1 MSVNPNDTTI
11 NNTERL
17 NRRLTELQQLPDK
30 VRKGGGASGAEGKE
44 GKSTGLRYKFNTG
57 TTEVDPGSGKLAL
70 NNAAPGSATLFR
82 ISETDADGNGLGTFL
97 AGWDDSTNTVRG
109 QIKVR
114 SLASPT
120 DLLIF
125 NITGALTDKGTWDQI
140 VVTNVTS
147 SGTFSNEEE
156 VLVDFTRSGDKGA
169 DGANGEKGETGS
181 TGESGKEGPPGAS
194 TAGDWKDSVRVA
206 TTANIAIATALNPG
220 DTIDGVV
227 LAENDRVLVKDQT
240 TTKENGIW
248 VVKAAPVRST
258 DADAA
263 GELSGGT
270 MVYVEAGTQAGR
282 VYVIDTAGSIT
293 PGTTSHVWRVL
304 NPRLIAFGRVTSA
317 GAKTLGEGFTVS
329 KLVAGNYEVKFT
341 IAAPIAPAVRVTP
354 DTSAIVPVCRAKSI
368 TTTSFIA
375 EIFNASGLAATD
387 CAFSFRVEC

>member
-169 DGANGEKGETGS
+169 DGANGEKGETGA
-181 TGESGKEGPPGAS
+181 TGESGKEGPAGA
-194 TAGDWKDSVRVA
+194 A
-206 TTANIAIATALNPG
+206 TMNGFKEPVKAAATGNITISTALNPG
-220 DTIDGVV
+220 DTLDGVV
-227 LAENDRVLVKDQT
+227 LAENDRVLVPKQT
-240 TTKENGIW
+240 TKKENGIW
-248 VVKAAPVRST
+248 IVKAVPVRAT

-263 GELSGGT
+263 GELRGGT
-270 MVYVEAGTQAGR
+270 TVYVEQGTINEDRQFA
-282 VYVIDTAGSIT
+282 IITNGSIT
-293 PGTTSHVWRVL
+293 PGTTEHEWAML
-304 NPRLIAFGRVTSA
+304 KNG
-317 GAKTLGEGFTVS
+317 GFTEITFPGASVATTALEVTHNMGS
-329 KLVAGNYEVKFT
+329 APRDVQATATNTAVNMAVTVITATTFTIRGEHIQGASPVAGTKIGVYW
-341 IAAPIAPAVRVTP
+341 
-354 DTSAIVPVCRAKSI
+354 SATR
-368 TTTSFIA
+368 
-375 EIFNASGLAATD
+375 
-387 CAFSFRVEC
+387 